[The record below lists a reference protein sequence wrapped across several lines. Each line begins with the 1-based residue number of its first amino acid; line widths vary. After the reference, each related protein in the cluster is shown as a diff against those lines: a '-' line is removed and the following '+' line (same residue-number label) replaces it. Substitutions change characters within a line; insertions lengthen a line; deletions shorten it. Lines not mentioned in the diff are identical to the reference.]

1 MRRNFVGD
9 AGGREAGGGSLFQEQ
24 GRLFMNQRIRFCA
37 CAVAVLIA
45 SLFLVPLSTA
55 QENVLPQEYQAQAMG
70 QGTQMGQ
77 NFNVTVIINQYSS
90 PEERQVL
97 VQAFEK
103 AGSQGLYNALS
114 KMPARGHIAI
124 TGTLGYDVIFARA
137 IPGADGTKIRILTNR
152 PITFGEAWTDN
163 RSMDYNLSAM
173 EIDLSTEK
181 GKSSGVLLPACQFE
195 INKKT
200 HELEI
205 KNYQNPWK
213 LVDVLDRTKK

>member
-1 MRRNFVGD
+1 MPGQ
-9 AGGREAGGGSLFQEQ
+9 EFQKEK
-24 GRLFMNQRIRFCA
+24 RLFMSQRMSFCV
-37 CAVAVLIA
+37 CAVGAMIA
-45 SLFLVPLSTA
+45 ALFLIGQGVA
-55 QENVLPQEYQAQAMG
+55 QDTRLPQEYQAQAMG

-77 NFNVTVIINQYSS
+77 NFNVTVIISQFSS

-97 VQAFEK
+97 VEAFDK
-103 AGSQGLYNALS
+103 AGSQGVYNALS

-137 IPGADGTKIRILTNR
+137 IPGTDGTKIRILTNR

-163 RSMDYNLSAM
+163 RSMDYNLSAL
-173 EIDLSTEK
+173 ELDLSPVK
-181 GKSSGVLLPACQFE
+181 GKSSGILLPACQFE

-205 KNYQNPWK
+205 QNYQNPWK
-213 LVDVLDRTKK
+213 LVDVLDRTK